1 MEHLEDGGEH
11 LEGGGDP
18 VEGGGELPWQGGG
31 GGGGCGGGGGGGGE
45 RHDGLTAHI
54 QLLQKIKIVQKWRIC
69 IDVLMMMMRF
79 YLKQNSPIT
88 PRWKRVEF

>member
-18 VEGGGELPWQGGG
+18 VEGGGEPPWQGGG
-31 GGGGCGGGGGGGGE
+31 RGAAGGE

-54 QLLQKIKIVQKWRIC
+54 QLLQKNKIVQKWRIC
-69 IDVLMMMMRF
+69 IDVLMMRF
-79 YLKQNSPIT
+79 YLK
-88 PRWKRVEF
+88 